1 MRIPLSWLQTLTDIP
16 SDLAVGNIKGGQPK
30 VITTVNADLF
40 ANKELGKVEE
50 IWYKSSHDGLD
61 IQGWIMKPPG
71 FDPSKKYELIPW
83 ADTIL
88 CIFLFLGC
96 LGFKSEYTE

>member
-1 MRIPLSWLQTLTDIP
+1 MASNLGRGYSIASNGKFVMLTTRPDIP

-61 IQGWIMKPPG
+61 IHCLLYTS
-71 FDPSKKYELIPW
+71 PSPR
-83 ADTIL
+83 D
-88 CIFLFLGC
+88 
-96 LGFKSEYTE
+96 